1 MPGRT
6 TGRASRRRL
15 RGAVVIAAA
24 GSMLL
29 GLTSSASALTGTYR
43 GDLPLG
49 VPMYRQQLAN
59 DCEAAA
65 LRTALAYRGHKR
77 SDKQLLASIGVD
89 LKHPRFGRSGKTS
102 GDPYRAFV
110 GSPNGSE
117 VHGTGYGV
125 FYPRIAAAA
134 KAAGGKVLVAQ
145 EHYTPAKLYLQLRAG
160 HPAVVWVD
168 YLWRTRRITH
178 YRAYDGRSVPY
189 AGPAEHAVTLSGVTP
204 HGVYVEDPARGHYW
218 ITKTKFQ
225 AGYSAYQDMAVVLS

>member
-1 MPGRT
+1 MTPIRRT
-6 TGRASRRRL
+6 VSSLVLSAG
-15 RGAVVIAAA
+15 AAA
-24 GSMLL
+24 LLL
-29 GLTSSASALTGTYR
+29 GLLPAADADAAALPTTR
-43 GDLPLG
+43 VMHLPR
-49 VPMYRQQLAN
+49 YRQQLAN

-218 ITKTKFQ
+218 ITKTRFQ